1 MAFRKVRPED
11 FRTEMAAGVQRLK
24 LLATEAAQ
32 GGSPPLVAAGL
43 VLERAMKLELSHPG
57 TGRVYKR
64 GGVLHQASAPGEPP
78 AVDTGALR
86 NSIGHEA
93 VGDVLRVGSGLD
105 YSAYL
110 EFGTPKMEPR
120 PFARPALADV
130 QDQMTRAIVIELKPL
145 TGEQSGSRFSSGQIP
160 ED

>member
-11 FRTEMAAGVQRLK
+11 FANEMAAGVQRLK
-24 LLATEAAQ
+24 LLAEEAKQ

-43 VLERAMKLELSHPG
+43 VLERAWKLKLSHPG
-57 TGRVYKR
+57 TGRIYKR
-64 GGVLHQASAPGEPP
+64 GQVSHQASAPGEPP

-86 NSIGHEA
+86 SSIGHE
-93 VGDVLRVGSGLD
+93 VIGDVLRVGSALD

-120 PFARPALADV
+120 PSARESLAEV
-130 QDQMTRAIVIELKPL
+130 RDQMTNAIIFELKPI
-145 TGEQSGSRFSSGQIP
+145 TGAKSGSRFSSGGL
-160 ED
+160 EE